1 MLFKLL
7 KLTGLKQNLNSMNE
21 TCSYLLCYVIVT
33 ANQVL
38 LFFLF
43 KTFTFVSLKIVRMNI

>member
-1 MLFKLL
+1 MLCKLL

-21 TCSYLLCYVIVT
+21 TCSYLLCHVIVT

-43 KTFTFVSLKIVRMNI
+43 KTFTFVSLNIVRMNI